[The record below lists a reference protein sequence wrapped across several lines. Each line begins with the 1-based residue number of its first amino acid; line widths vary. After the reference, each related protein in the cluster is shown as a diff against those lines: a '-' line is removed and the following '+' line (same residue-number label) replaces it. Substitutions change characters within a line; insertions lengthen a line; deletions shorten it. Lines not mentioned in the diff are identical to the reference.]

1 MIGVT
6 PVERVVMLGVPLA
19 RLDMEAT
26 VEWLD
31 RAVASRSPHQVAT
44 ANVNFLALAQ
54 RDPEFLRIL
63 QAASLVTCDGMP
75 LCWASR
81 VQHAPLQE
89 RVTGADL
96 VPRLCELAAQRR
108 YRLFFLGPPG
118 STEEAARRLRV
129 RYPGLEIAGCES
141 PPYGPIEAW
150 DNAGYCARIREAET
164 DLLLVGF
171 GAPKQE
177 RWLAAHLAATGA
189 AVGIGVGGTFDY
201 IAGRVRRAPRAAQ
214 AVGLEWAWRIAVEP
228 RRLWRRYVRDAAV
241 VAPRLARQL
250 WTSRAAERRS
260 TGEAPGQV
268 RLRRSGRHREV
279 AVLALEG
286 SFPAERLAV
295 VRRATLGLGG
305 GARGLVLDLAGARF
319 LAPTVLGE
327 LTALVGRVRSRDG
340 RVAIVASAAARRQ
353 LAAAGL
359 AELAPFTPSVGRAVA
374 LVRGAPGRPV
384 VVAA

>member
-1 MIGVT
+1 MT
-6 PVERVVMLGVPLA
+6 PERVVMLGVPLA
-19 RLDMEAT
+19 RLDMDET
-26 VEWLD
+26 VEWID
-31 RAVASRSPHQVAT
+31 RAVASGSPHQIAT
-44 ANVNFLALAQ
+44 VNVNFLALGQ

-81 VQHAPLQE
+81 IQGTSLPE

-96 VPRLCELAAQRR
+96 FPRLCELAVRR
-108 YRLFFLGPPG
+108 RHRLFFLGPPG

-129 RYPGLEIAGCES
+129 LYPGLEIVGCES

-177 RWLAAHLAATGA
+177 RWLAAHLAASGA
-189 AVGIGVGGTFDY
+189 SVGIGIGATFDY
-201 IAGRVRRAPRAAQ
+201 IAGRIRRAPRAAQ

-228 RRLWRRYVRDAAV
+228 RRLWRRYVRDGLV

-260 TGEAPGQV
+260 SGEGPGQV
-268 RLRRSGRHREV
+268 RLRRAGRHREV
-279 AVLALEG
+279 AVLTMAG
-286 SFPAERLAV
+286 GFPPERLAV
-295 VRRATLGLGG
+295 VRPATHDVGG
-305 GARGLVLDLAGARF
+305 SSRNLVLDLADAGF
-319 LAPTVLGE
+319 LSATVLGE
-327 LTALVGRVRSRDG
+327 LTALVGLVRARDG
-340 RVAIVASAAARRQ
+340 QVALVASAAARRQ

-359 AELAPFTPSVGRAVA
+359 GDLAPFAPSVAAAIGLMRGGAGR
-374 LVRGAPGRPV
+374 L

>member
-19 RLDMEAT
+19 RLDMDET
-26 VEWLD
+26 VEWID
-31 RAVASRSPHQVAT
+31 RAVASRSPHQIAT
-44 ANVNFLALAQ
+44 ANVNFLAVAQ

-81 VQHAPLQE
+81 VQGTPLQE

-96 VPRLCELAAQRR
+96 FPRLCELAVRRR

-118 STEEAARRLRV
+118 STEEAAGRLRA
-129 RYPGLEIAGCES
+129 RYPELEIVGCES

-177 RWLAAHLAATGA
+177 RWLAAHLAASGA
-189 AVGIGVGGTFDY
+189 SVGIGIGATFDY

-228 RRLWRRYVRDAAV
+228 RRLWRRYVRDGLV

-260 TGEAPGQV
+260 RGEGPGQV
-268 RLRRSGRHREV
+268 RLRRAGRHQEV
-279 AVLALEG
+279 AVLTMTG
-286 SFPAERLAV
+286 GFPPERLV
-295 VRRATLGLGG
+295 MVRRAAHGVDGG
-305 GARGLVLDLAGARF
+305 SRNLVLDLAHAGF
-319 LAPTVLGE
+319 LSATVLGE
-327 LTALVGRVRSRDG
+327 LTVLVGRVRARDG
-340 RVAIVASAAARRQ
+340 QAALVASAAARRQ
-353 LAAAGL
+353 FAAAGL
-359 AELAPFTPSVGRAVA
+359 GDLAPFAPSVAAAIGLMRGGAGR
-374 LVRGAPGRPV
+374 L

>member
-1 MIGVT
+1 MTGVT
-6 PVERVVMLGVPLA
+6 PVERVLLLGVPLA

-26 VEWLD
+26 VEWID

-44 ANVNFLALAQ
+44 ANVNFLAVAQ
-54 RDPEFLRIL
+54 RDAEFLRIL

-75 LCWASR
+75 LRWASR

-96 VPRLCELAAQRR
+96 VPRLCELAVRRR
-108 YRLFFLGPPG
+108 YRLYFLGPPG
-118 STEEAARRLRV
+118 SIEEAARRLRV

-150 DNAGYCARIREAET
+150 DNAGYCARIRDAAT
-164 DLLLVGF
+164 DLLLVGL

-177 RWLAAHLAATGA
+177 RWLAAHLAASGA
-189 AVGIGVGGTFDY
+189 PVGIGVGGTFDY

-241 VAPRLARQL
+241 VGPRLVRQL

-260 TGEAPGQV
+260 AGEPGQV
-268 RLRRSGRHREV
+268 RLRRAGRHREV
-279 AVLALEG
+279 AVLALAG
-286 SFPAERLAV
+286 SLTAERLTL
-295 VRRATLGLGG
+295 VRSAMQGLGS
-305 GARGLVLDLAGARF
+305 GARGLVLDLGDASF

-327 LTALVGRVRSRDG
+327 LAALVGRARSRDG
-340 RVAIVASAAARRQ
+340 QVAIVASAAARRQ

-359 AELAPFTPSVGRAVA
+359 GELAPFAPSIGLATA
-374 LVRGAPGRPV
+374 LVRGAPGRPI

>member
-1 MIGVT
+1 VIGVT

-26 VEWLD
+26 IEWID
-31 RAVASRSPHQVAT
+31 QAVASRSPHQIAT
-44 ANVNFLALAQ
+44 ANVNFLAVAR

-81 VQHAPLQE
+81 IQGTPLRD

-96 VPRLCELAAQRR
+96 VPRLCELAARRR

-118 STEEAARRLRV
+118 STEEAARRLCA

-141 PPYGPIEAW
+141 PPYGPIDAW

-177 RWLAAHLAATGA
+177 RWLAAYLAASGA
-189 AVGIGVGGTFDY
+189 SVGMGVGATFDY
-201 IAGRVRRAPRAAQ
+201 VAGRVRRAPRAAQ

-228 RRLWRRYVRDAAV
+228 RRLWHRYVRDAAV

-250 WTSRAAERRS
+250 WTSRLAARRS
-260 TGEAPGQV
+260 AGASPGQV
-268 RLRRSGRHREV
+268 RWSMAGRLRDV
-279 AVLALEG
+279 AVLTLAG
-286 SFPAERLAV
+286 GFPPERLTL
-295 VRRATLGLGG
+295 VRRATQELGG
-305 GARGLVLDLAGARF
+305 TACGLVLDLTGASF

-327 LTALVGRVRSRDG
+327 LTALVGRVRSRDD
-340 RVAIVASAAARRQ
+340 RVAIVASADARRQ

-359 AELAPFTPSVGRAVA
+359 DELAPFAPSVGAAIA
-374 LVRGAPGRPV
+374 LVRGEAGRPA

>member
-1 MIGVT
+1 MT

-26 VEWLD
+26 VEWID

-54 RDPEFLRIL
+54 CDPEFLRIL

-81 VQHAPLQE
+81 IQQSPLRE

-96 VPRLCELAAQRR
+96 VPRLCELAARRR
-108 YRLFFLGPPG
+108 YRVFFLGPPG

-129 RYPGLEIAGCES
+129 RYPGLDIAGCES

-150 DNAGYCARIREAET
+150 DNAAYCARIREAAT

-177 RWLAAHLAATGA
+177 RWLAAHLAASGA
-189 AVGIGVGGTFDY
+189 PVGIGVGATFDY

-250 WTSRAAERRS
+250 WTSRAAARRS
-260 TGEAPGQV
+260 AGEAPGHA
-268 RLRRSGRHREV
+268 RLRRAGRHREV
-279 AVLALEG
+279 ALLALAG
-286 SFPAERLAV
+286 SFPPQRLAA
-295 VRRATLGLGG
+295 VRRATEGVGG
-305 GARGLVLDLAGARF
+305 DVRRVVLDLSGASF

-327 LTALVGRVRSRDG
+327 LAALVGRVRARG
-340 RVAIVASAAARRQ
+340 GQVGIVASTAARRQ

-359 AELAPFTPSVGRAVA
+359 GELAPFAPSVGQAIGLA
-374 LVRGAPGRPV
+374 HGGAGRPV